1 MNCSRLVVKFIHNL
15 FSLFIRINKLLK
27 IIIDIR
33 FFRREMMLKVSVIIP
48 VYNVENYLEE
58 CLDSII
64 NQTLKDIEIICINDG
79 STDNSLEILNDYA
92 SKDSR
97 IKVLTQENKG
107 LSATRNHGLK
117 LAEGEYIYFMDSDD
131 ILELTALEELYG
143 ISKNDEECDIVIF
156 KLINFYDDSNE
167 KFISNYYEM
176 EFLRKFKNK
185 YFSYKDVG
193 IKIFDVAVSIPGKF
207 FKRDLLHDLTFP
219 EGLIFEDNLFFTEAF
234 LKSKKM
240 YFYDKHLYNRRIRD
254 KSITQTPTIKFADSI
269 TIINKMIELTKEFD
283 VYDTYKVKLFEKKM
297 SSGFSR
303 FAAVCDEDKEEYFN
317 ILKDDFKSF
326 NEEFKNDSTLNLEAG
341 ERSKLILNTVIEC
354 ESFKEFY
361 WLIQH
366 YDSEK
371 QVLKFREKENKIVN
385 KTRELQG
392 LNNEILSTKGW
403 KYTKPLRV
411 AGRVFRWIK

>member
-1 MNCSRLVVKFIHNL
+1 MV
-15 FSLFIRINKLLK
+15 
-27 IIIDIR
+27 
-33 FFRREMMLKVSVIIP
+33 KVSVIIP

-143 ISKNDEECDIVIF
+143 ISKNDEECDMVIF
-156 KLINFYDDSNE
+156 KLINFDDDSNE

-193 IKIFDVAVSIPGKF
+193 IKIFDVAVSTPGKF
-207 FKRDLLHDLTFP
+207 FKRDLIHDLTFP

-234 LKSKKM
+234 LKSNKL
-240 YFYDKHLYNRRIRD
+240 YFYDKYLYNRRVRD
-254 KSITQTPTIKFADSI
+254 ESITQTPTIKFADSI
-269 TIINKMIELTKEFD
+269 IIINKMIELAKEFD

-303 FAAVCDEDKEEYFN
+303 FAAVRDEDKEEYFN
-317 ILKDDFKSF
+317 ILKDDFKRF
-326 NEEFKNDSTLNLEAG
+326 NEEFKNDPTLSLEAD
-341 ERSKLILNTVIEC
+341 ERSKFIFQNVLEY
-354 ESFKEFY
+354 ESYKEFF
-361 WLIQH
+361 WLIKH

-371 QVLKFREKENKIVN
+371 QVLKVKERRNELAN
-385 KTRELQG
+385 DTTELQA
-392 LNNEILSTKGW
+392 LNNAILSSKGW
-403 KYTKPLRV
+403 KYSKPLRV
-411 AGRVFRWIK
+411 VGRIFR